1 MASSAQDLVGLAAF
15 SREGDKIGKIK
26 GVVCEAGSGSDCLV
40 IKHSIFRDLVVPA
53 DVVERQDDTVT
64 VPFSSS
70 YLDVAPRVAAKGE
83 LSSEETSRLE
93 RFFHPTAV

>member
-1 MASSAQDLVGLAAF
+1 MASSAQDLVGLVAF
-15 SREGDKIGKIK
+15 SREGDKIGKVR
-26 GVVCEAGSGSDCLV
+26 GVICEAGSGSDCLV
-40 IKHSIFRDLVVPA
+40 IKHSMFHDLVVPA
-53 DVVERQDDTVT
+53 DVVERQDDSVT

-93 RFFHPTAV
+93 SFYHPTAV

>member
-26 GVVCEAGSGSDCLV
+26 GVVSDCLV